1 MEKLMMDLY
10 GTEVSWAQNTCS
22 YTYRELQMATD
33 NFNPANKV
41 GEGGFGSV
49 YKVILHAYGFV
60 NNLLGDSEG
69 FNALLLNCSLIWIPV
84 I

>member
-1 MEKLMMDLY
+1 
-10 GTEVSWAQNTCS
+10 
-22 YTYRELQMATD
+22 
-33 NFNPANKV
+33 
-41 GEGGFGSV
+41 
-49 YKVILHAYGFV
+49 VILHAYGFV

>member
-1 MEKLMMDLY
+1 
-10 GTEVSWAQNTCS
+10 
-22 YTYRELQMATD
+22 MATD

-69 FNALLLNCSLIWIPV
+69 FNALLLNCSLI
-84 I
+84 